1 MDCRLRPGKGIIRH
15 RSHRG
20 KAWTLRLDTY
30 ETSTLPKREAFLESR
45 FPCGS
50 MAGGISEYE

>member
-1 MDCRLRPGKGIIRH
+1 MRPGKGIIRH

-20 KAWTLRLDTY
+20 KDWTLRLDTY

-45 FPCGS
+45 LPCGS